1 MILPM
6 MVTSNG
12 IPGYRID
19 SVHGQVFASALR
31 PGGAQGLLR
40 SFGGSG
46 EGEQLRLVHQS
57 REHALQ
63 ELWDAC
69 QRAGGNALIGL
80 RFDSSDLGQGSEVCA
95 YGTAVRI
102 SALAEGEPGATAQS
116 AADARGEGGPATQP
130 AHWPTMGGVG
140 AATEFGEAEG
150 PVVGHRPAAGQRPVA
165 AEPGPAPQAPQR
177 QPAQSPQTP
186 QSGASESPSGEAAP
200 HPAAGP
206 DQNPRNPQQQRPHGD
221 GSWLDL

>member
-46 EGEQLRLVHQS
+46 EGDQLRLVHQT

-102 SALAEGEPGATAQS
+102 TALAEGEPGATTQS
-116 AADARGEGGPATQP
+116 SADARGEGGPATQP
-130 AHWPTMGGVG
+130 TNWPTMGGVG
-140 AATEFGEAEG
+140 AAEFGEAEG
-150 PVVGHRPAAGQRPVA
+150 PVVGHRPAAGQRPSA
-165 AEPGPAPQAPQR
+165 AEPGPAPQAPQA
-177 QPAQSPQTP
+177 QAPQAQSPQTP
-186 QSGASESPSGEAAP
+186 QATAPSGEAAP
-200 HPAAGP
+200 HPGAQP
-206 DQNPRNPQQQRPHGD
+206 DQHQNPRSPQQQRPNGD